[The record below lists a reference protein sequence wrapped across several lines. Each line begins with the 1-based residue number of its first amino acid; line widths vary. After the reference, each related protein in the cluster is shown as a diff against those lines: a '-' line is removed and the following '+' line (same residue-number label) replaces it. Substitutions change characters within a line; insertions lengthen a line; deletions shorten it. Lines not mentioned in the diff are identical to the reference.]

1 MDLPWELNIYFILCK
16 QMTKKR
22 QKLHNEIQ
30 LPLATFFAY
39 FLLVLGF
46 LSLINFAA
54 IYLIS
59 SYFVRSLNLITV
71 NDGLITSGQSMT

>member
-1 MDLPWELNIYFILCK
+1 
-16 QMTKKR
+16 MTKKR

-30 LPLATFFAY
+30 LPLATFFAD

-46 LSLINFAA
+46 LSLIKFAA

-59 SYFVRSLNLITV
+59 YLVWSLNLITV